1 MAQQPGRAEG
11 DERANVDT
19 LRGAHW
25 RVVSRLLS
33 RERRSVLEA
42 AVRDGR
48 LREVARLALLAPDK
62 LERLALPSLWLLLG
76 SGAGFFGL
84 NLLARI
90 THPNGPLLGT
100 NPVWIKGAILIGAN
114 VASYGA
120 MLPLHEGAHA
130 LVILALGGRPRFGL
144 KLPFAAYCTAPDQ
157 LFTRNGYAAIALAP
171 LVALT
176 AAGLAL
182 TWLAPDIGACV
193 FLLLAGNISGAVGD
207 LVAVASLR
215 RMPKTALILDTE
227 DGFLAMMPES
237 EAAGY

>member
-1 MAQQPGRAEG
+1 MVQQPGRAER
-11 DERANVDT
+11 DERTDIGTPSSPN
-19 LRGAHW
+19 W

-33 RERRSVLEA
+33 RDRRPVVDA
-42 AVRDGR
+42 AIHDGR

-76 SGAGFFGL
+76 SGAGFLGL

-90 THPNGPLLGT
+90 AHSSGPLLGT
-100 NPVWIKGAILIGAN
+100 NPAWIKGAILIGAN

-130 LVILALGGRPRFGL
+130 LVIMALGGRPRFGL

-171 LVALT
+171 LVALS

-182 TWLAPDIGACV
+182 TWLAPDIGMCAL
-193 FLLLAGNISGAVGD
+193 LLLAGNVSGAVGD
-207 LVAVASLR
+207 LVTVVTLR
-215 RMPKTALILDTE
+215 RVPKAALILDTE
-227 DGFLAMMPES
+227 DGYLAMMPES